1 VSIFDLPLEE
11 LKTYS
16 PSLTRQSDFD
26 TFWQQTLAKSRIQK
40 LEPKLE
46 LVDYPIPEMTAYAV
60 TYKGWL
66 GASIAAWFLLPAD
79 GGPFPVIVFYHG
91 YSNSKAGIY
100 KYLPWV
106 LQGYAVMAVDVRGQ
120 AGNSVDSAHY
130 STGHT
135 RGWMTK
141 GVMDKSEYYYRG
153 VYVDSIRALDFLET
167 RPEVDIE
174 RLGITGFSQGGGLS
188 LAVAALDD
196 RPKLSM
202 PGMPFLC
209 HFERPLQISKAY
221 PYWEFAE
228 YIRHYPDRAG
238 QVFKTSF
245 LF

>member
-1 VSIFDLPLEE
+1 
-11 LKTYS
+11 
-16 PSLTRQSDFD
+16 LTRS
-26 TFWQQTLAKSRIQK
+26 
-40 LEPKLE
+40 
-46 LVDYPIPEMTAYAV
+46 
-60 TYKGWL
+60 
-66 GASIAAWFLLPAD
+66 
-79 GGPFPVIVFYHG
+79 
-91 YSNSKAGIY
+91 
-100 KYLPWV
+100 
-106 LQGYAVMAVDVRGQ
+106 
-120 AGNSVDSAHY
+120 
-130 STGHT
+130 
-135 RGWMTK
+135 
-141 GVMDKSEYYYRG
+141 
-153 VYVDSIRALDFLET
+153 RALDFLET